1 MCKDCT
7 VFFMLRTAYAMSM
20 SAWKS
25 DVCSSDLQGAVI
37 DLGADMQSITRARAF
52 QFVELGEEGAEE
64 AGGSRASAH
73 TLFRN
78 ALREARALGR
88 DIRGPSSRARGLP
101 ATEPAQQ
108 HGLPREVLPEKPPLS
123 SAPHSPQAL

>member
-1 MCKDCT
+1 MRISDW
-7 VFFMLRTAYAMSM
+7 S
-20 SAWKS
+20 S

-78 ALREARALGR
+78 ALREARDLGR
-88 DIRGPSSRARGLP
+88 DIRGTSSRESGLAADEPVQQQDMPLEEARKSVG
-101 ATEPAQQ
+101 
-108 HGLPREVLPEKPPLS
+108 
-123 SAPHSPQAL
+123 

>member
-1 MCKDCT
+1 MRISDW
-7 VFFMLRTAYAMSM
+7 S
-20 SAWKS
+20 S

-64 AGGSRASAH
+64 AGGRRASAH

-78 ALREARALGR
+78 ALREARYLGR
-88 DIRGPSSRARGLP
+88 DIRGTSSRASGLP
-101 ATEPAQQ
+101 AAEPVQQ
-108 HGLPREVLPEKPPLS
+108 PDLPLQEIPTNPLLSSPLGRPRAVLLPRFD
-123 SAPHSPQAL
+123 AAALV